1 MQELVK
7 IKKIQGPN
15 NALEFPRMIELDIDQ
30 FRGSNRKF
38 VSSYLILRLIE
49 EWTKD
54 YNELEILKGKKVR

>member
-15 NALEFPRMIELDIDQ
+15 NALEFPRMIELDIDK